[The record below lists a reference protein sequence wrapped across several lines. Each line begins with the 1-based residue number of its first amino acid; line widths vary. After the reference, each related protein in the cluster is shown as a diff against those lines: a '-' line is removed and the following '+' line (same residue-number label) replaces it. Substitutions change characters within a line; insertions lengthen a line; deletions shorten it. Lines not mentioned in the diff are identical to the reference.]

1 MRQAS
6 EKLVQFGR
14 DIETIPVLLQEGLY
28 TNVVVVVLVVLSNG
42 FRSKLNRWGSNL
54 KMRVLSEDWVML
66 RNNSEQGDLSLTR
79 ILMKH
84 LMLR

>member
-14 DIETIPVLLQEGLY
+14 DIETISVLFQEGAY
-28 TNVVVVVLVVLSNG
+28 TNVVGVVVVVLGNG
-42 FRSKLNRWGSNL
+42 VRSKLNRQRKNS

-66 RNNSEQGDLSLTR
+66 RNNSEQGNISLTR
-79 ILMKH
+79 ILIKY

>member
-14 DIETIPVLLQEGLY
+14 DIETISVLFQEGAY
-28 TNVVVVVLVVLSNG
+28 TNVVGVVVVVLGNG
-42 FRSKLNRWGSNL
+42 VRSKLNRQRKNS

-66 RNNSEQGDLSLTR
+66 RNNSEQGDVSLTR